1 MCVELCVSEWH
12 PPPTTP
18 HTDASKI
25 PICEVICNTGLPKY
39 NTNSRFLPCG
49 FRLGGAEDVSFYL
62 ECLSVSSASLGI
74 LKPLIMP
81 RLKLIFLKYREKES
95 VCVGGEPNSRQG
107 HVPVEI
113 TNNATANLPPNPTKF
128 WPPSHGL
135 YGSGG
140 RGQEAQLVPVVSL
153 ALGSSEL
160 LDYLPISTNC
170 AGRH

>member
-1 MCVELCVSEWH
+1 MTF
-12 PPPTTP
+12 PTP
-18 HTDASKI
+18 QLHTDASI
-25 PICEVICNTGLPKY
+25 ILICEVICNTGLPKY
-39 NTNSRFLPCG
+39 NTNFPPCG
-49 FRLGGAEDVSFYL
+49 FRSGGCEDVSFHL
-62 ECLSVSSASLGI
+62 ECLPVSSASLGI

-81 RLKLIFLKYREKES
+81 RLKFIFPKYRRERGW
-95 VCVGGEPNSRQG
+95 VGGKPNSRQG

-113 TNNATANLPPNPTKF
+113 TNNAAANPPSPHSSNPTKF

-135 YGSGG
+135 RGSGG
-140 RGQEAQLVPVVSL
+140 RGQEARLVPVVSL